1 MEPAEWA
8 NKELM
13 GLWETFSDGGKLT
26 RRWPLLYNP
35 LTRGGLLFVGLNP
48 SWNEKW
54 LREAWGR
61 VQSEKS
67 EFPRSG
73 ILNPAKLFEW
83 DGSDPSQRKKQDI
96 QDVDSVAVAKGV
108 GDELYQYFRPMD
120 KIATHVNMK
129 DRWSHIDL
137 FAVRERSQEEL
148 TKLLEIGSN
157 GVGGSAFAR
166 RQLEIS
172 LELLER
178 LQPMVVV
185 VANALASAKLRHH
198 WAEKE
203 AIDDWSGDETFKKK
217 GNHEIEL
224 NGRRTPVFFSS
235 MLGGQRA
242 LDKYS
247 RERLVWQ
254 VSRAVGQ
261 K

>member
-8 NKELM
+8 NKKLM

-26 RRWPLLYNP
+26 QRWPLLYNP
-35 LTRGGLLFVGLNP
+35 LKTGCLLFVGLNP
-48 SWNEKW
+48 SWKKEW
-54 LREAWGR
+54 LEGAWER
-61 VQSEKS
+61 VRLQNT

-73 ILNPAKLFEW
+73 IRDPTKLFEW
-83 DGSDPSQRKKQDI
+83 GKSDPSQRKMQDI

-129 DRWSHIDL
+129 DRWSHLDL
-137 FAVRERSQEEL
+137 FAVRERSQREL
-148 TKLLEIGSN
+148 KKLLKIGSN

-185 VANALASAKLRHH
+185 VANALASAILRHH

-235 MLGGQRA
+235 MLGGQRP